1 MERST
6 DAIGGSLEGTSSF
19 FGDLNT
25 NDMQQLDT
33 GDLDN
38 HDGSTGTVC
47 DEDADTPWQ
56 LVSTNLLSGQLLEE
70 VSYAPSIRT
79 DFSGF
84 LPEFSAD
91 DDLGIAEGYNPEA
104 VVQAAWKS
112 LTAETPKLLW
122 ECNFW
127 DRFLDPNVSAMDML
141 EKGLKRPLPAP
152 IWQDSTAHPLQR
164 LTEEF
169 FQNRFKKSKVFFNMS
184 GTFQNVVEEKNEKLS
199 GKLQLDDG

>member
-1 MERST
+1 MGFSLHFRVVVNFWHGGSLLVMERST
-6 DAIGGSLEGTSSF
+6 DAIGGSLEGTGSL

-25 NDMQQLDT
+25 NDFQQLDT

-38 HDGSTGTVC
+38 HEGSLGTVC
-47 DEDADTPWQ
+47 DENTDAQWQ
-56 LVSTNLLSGQLLEE
+56 LVSTNLLGGQLFDD
-70 VSYAPSIRT
+70 VSYSPSIRT

-84 LPEFSAD
+84 LPDFSAD

-112 LTAETPKLLW
+112 LTAETPKLPW

-152 IWQDSTAHPLQR
+152 IWQDSNSAPSAEVDR
-164 LTEEF
+164 
-169 FQNRFKKSKVFFNMS
+169 RVFSEAFS
-184 GTFQNVVEEKNEKLS
+184 RS
-199 GKLQLDDG
+199 